1 MTNQTIKT
9 VKGYESYERNGDACV
24 FFKSKEVAESHTLF
38 EISFVTEVEITLSEK
53 GIEEFEA
60 GIPIWS

>member
-1 MTNQTIKT
+1 MEQNNKT

-24 FFKSKEVAESHTLF
+24 FFKSREAAESHSLF
-38 EISFVTEVEITLSEK
+38 EIEFVSEAEITLSEM

-60 GIPIWS
+60 GIPIWD

>member
-1 MTNQTIKT
+1 
-9 VKGYESYERNGDACV
+9 V

-38 EISFVTEVEITLSEK
+38 EINFVTEVEITLSEK

-60 GIPIWS
+60 GIPIWN

>member
-1 MTNQTIKT
+1 MKQIIKT

-24 FFKSKEVAESHTLF
+24 FFKSKEAAESHTLF
-38 EISFVTEVEITLSEK
+38 EIETVSEVEITLTEK

-60 GIPIWS
+60 GIPIWN